1 MKQAKFTWIAGTAL
15 GLALVIGGCE
25 KKSEDVSPPA
35 TSQAPAPEKSMPDQ
49 PSTSQGLSG
58 SSDPGA
64 TGSAQGQKPDKAK
77 NGQKG

>member
-25 KKSEDVSPPA
+25 KKSQDISPPA

-49 PSTSQGLSG
+49 PSTSQGPSG
-58 SSDPGA
+58 PADPGA
-64 TGSAQGQKPDKAK
+64 TGSAQGQKPDEAK
-77 NGQKG
+77 NAPKG